1 MKGEET
7 TIIIVIITGME
18 IMEAVITGMIT
29 VEGEENKNSIRIVTI
44 IWKIIWATKEE
55 ITKTITL
62 FIFSKKILGITETA
76 IIITIL
82 LVNIKATTLIRG
94 NIKETI
100 IYRTNI
106 ITIDKK

>member
-44 IWKIIWATKEE
+44 I
-55 ITKTITL
+55 
-62 FIFSKKILGITETA
+62 
-76 IIITIL
+76 
-82 LVNIKATTLIRG
+82 
-94 NIKETI
+94 
-100 IYRTNI
+100 
-106 ITIDKK
+106 